1 MKKGCWKE
9 KRYTLKGVVVEN
21 FYGNHKYGAVV
32 EIQTDEEG
40 LKKIKENPLQDYIN
54 YRPESIDYV
63 YFDVYLT
70 EIIRS
75 LKVIVEK
82 KFVFPVEKIE
92 AGKGTETI
100 EKIISRL
107 YEDYPLPVKILYGVK
122 LDND

>member
-1 MKKGCWKE
+1 MKKGYWKE
-9 KRYTLKGVVVEN
+9 KRYTLKGVIVEN
-21 FYGNHKYGAVV
+21 FYGNCKYGAVI

-75 LKVIVEK
+75 LKVIIEK
-82 KFVFPVEKIE
+82 KFVFPIEEIE
-92 AGKGTETI
+92 AGEETETI
-100 EKIISRL
+100 EKVISRL

-122 LDND
+122 LDKD